1 MENND
6 GITKVTSKDT
16 RIQREKR
23 QVILDAA
30 LQVFSENG
38 FRGATL
44 DQIATLAGLS
54 KPNMLYY
61 FKGKEAI
68 YRTLLNRLLETWLEP
83 LQEINANGDP
93 HQQIMQYVCAKLEF
107 SRKYPRESRLFA
119 NEILNGAP
127 RLGTELTGALREL
140 VDIKV
145 GILQGW
151 MEEGRLAPVDPYH
164 LLFSIWATTQHY
176 ADFSVQIRAVLGDK
190 DPDPIKTASEFLES
204 LFFKGLDPR

>member
-1 MENND
+1 M
-6 GITKVTSKDT
+6 TSKDT

-30 LQVFSENG
+30 LQAFSENG

-44 DQIATLAGLS
+44 DQIAMLAGLS

-61 FKGKEAI
+61 FKGKEVI

-83 LQEINANGDP
+83 LQEIDADGNP
-93 HQQIMQYVCAKLEF
+93 QEQIMQYICAKLEF

-127 RLGTELTGALREL
+127 RLGDELTGPLKTL
-140 VDIKV
+140 VDAKV
-145 GILQGW
+145 GILQTW
-151 MEEGRLAPVDPYH
+151 MDDGRLAKVDPYH
-164 LLFSIWATTQHY
+164 LLFSIWSTTQHY

-190 DPDPIKTASEFLES
+190 DTDPIKTASEFLES

>member
-1 MENND
+1 MAH
-6 GITKVTSKDT
+6 KDT

-23 QVILDAA
+23 EIILDAA

-38 FRGATL
+38 FRGTTL
-44 DQIATLAGLS
+44 DQIAAVAGMS

-68 YRTLLNRLLETWLEP
+68 YVTLLSRLLKTWLEP
-83 LQEINANGDP
+83 LENLSADGDP
-93 HQQIMQYVCAKLEF
+93 RKQILDYIREKLEF
-107 SRKYPRESRLFA
+107 SRKFPRESRLFA

-127 RLGTELTGALREL
+127 RLGDEISGPLKEL
-140 VDIKV
+140 VDSKSV
-145 GILQGW
+145 ILQGW
-151 MEEGRLAPVDPYH
+151 MDDGLLTRMDPRH

-176 ADFSVQIRAVLGDK
+176 ADFAVQVRAVLGDD
-190 DPDPIKTASEFLES
+190 DPDPITTASDFLET